1 MTTTTQAAGVPEG
14 AFAVAPYGRGVVVPQ
29 ARNAP
34 ISQRRPT
41 PEPFAANPAGPAW
54 PAPAALPTLS
64 LCRIRFA
71 RRVADARPR
80 RLPIPVRDRLHRF
93 IPE

>member
-1 MTTTTQAAGVPEG
+1 MTTTTQAAGVPDG
-14 AFAVAPYGRGVVVPQ
+14 AFAVAPDGRGVVVPQ
-29 ARNAP
+29 
-34 ISQRRPT
+34 RRPT
-41 PEPFAANPAGPAW
+41 PEPSAANPAGPAW

-64 LCRIRFA
+64 PRRIGFA
-71 RRVADARPR
+71 RRAADARPR